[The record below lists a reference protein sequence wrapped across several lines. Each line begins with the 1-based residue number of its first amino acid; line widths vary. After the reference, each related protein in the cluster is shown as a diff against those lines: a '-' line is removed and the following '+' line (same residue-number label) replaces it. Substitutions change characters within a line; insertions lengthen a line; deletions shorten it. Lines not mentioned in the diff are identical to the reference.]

1 VKLLVVGGSGY
12 LGGAVVAAAAGLLG
26 VETLSLSR
34 SGYPAA
40 WRGCGPEGWAP
51 RSPQAPQSPHAPHAP
66 HAPQVLA
73 GDATAPDFGLSG
85 PAWDEVC
92 EEVTHVVLAHGS
104 VRWDCPPSEA
114 LALHDTGMRT
124 VLASLRRLRALRRV
138 VHVSSLL
145 VLGRAEGRVGN
156 RELFVGQRF
165 RNWYEYGKY
174 CAERRVRDSR
184 DLPINVVRLGPVLGP
199 HPAGLPLDTT
209 HGILAA
215 LPYLLTGGPAHLDRR
230 GDYPC
235 YACDIDS
242 AAHVIIDA
250 LTTPATGR
258 TWSWYDPELP
268 TLAQVYTDLCAAWG
282 RVPVLVD
289 MPALRPALRLLS
301 RRVGVV
307 GELLDYSRPWFELD
321 PDVLSDLPGG
331 EPPASGGDY
340 ALATGRYLRE
350 KGRLTSR
357 RALGYD
363 DHRPAAP
370 PDPHM
375 SGSAMAGMT
384 R

>member
-1 VKLLVVGGSGY
+1 MKLLVVGGSGY
-12 LGGAVVAAAAGLLG
+12 LGCAVAAVADRIG

-34 SGYPAA
+34 SGYHALGRA
-40 WRGCGPEGWAP
+40 PEAQVP
-51 RSPQAPQSPHAPHAP
+51 RSL
-66 HAPQVLA
+66 V
-73 GDATAPDFGLSG
+73 GDATRGDFGLSG
-85 PAWDEVC
+85 AALDEVR

-104 VRWDCPPSEA
+104 VRWDCSPSEA
-114 LALHDTGMRT
+114 LALHDTGIRT

-145 VLGRAEGRVGN
+145 VLGRAAGPVGN

-174 CAERRVRDSR
+174 CSERRVRDAR

-215 LPYLLTGGPAHLDRR
+215 LPYLLAGGPAHLDRR

-235 YACDIDS
+235 YASDVES
-242 AAHVIIDA
+242 AARVIVDA
-250 LTTPATGR
+250 IETPSTGR

-289 MPALRPALRLLS
+289 APALRPALRLFS
-301 RRVGVV
+301 RRVGVAT
-307 GELLDYSRPWFELD
+307 ELLDYSRPWFELA
-321 PDVLSDLPGG
+321 PDVLSDLPG
-331 EPPASGGDY
+331 ERPASGGDY
-340 ALATGRYLRE
+340 VLATGAYLRE
-350 KGRLTSR
+350 RGRLTGQR
-357 RALGYD
+357 RR
-363 DHRPAAP
+363 DHAP
-370 PDPHM
+370 PPKTAR
-375 SGSAMAGMT
+375 SFLSPEAA